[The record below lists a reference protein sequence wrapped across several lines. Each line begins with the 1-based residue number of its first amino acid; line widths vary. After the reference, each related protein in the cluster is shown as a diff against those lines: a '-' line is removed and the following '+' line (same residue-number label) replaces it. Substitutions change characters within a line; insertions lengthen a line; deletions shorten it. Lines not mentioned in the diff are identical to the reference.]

1 MGTKS
6 KLSKEKIGKVV
17 KELKAAISGDRVRDD
32 EGARLSYAGT
42 TTAPKIPPDVVVLP
56 RDEEDVRQVLL
67 CANKHKVPV
76 TAVASGSQE
85 TSTNPLMGGIVI
97 DTMGMN
103 RILEINTD
111 AAYALVEPGVTI
123 GELAKEVRKH
133 GFRITVGSF
142 PPGLSVVGNYIVTN
156 ANTHRTTSRDDIVS
170 LEVVLADGTIV
181 RTGSKAYS
189 DVYDIGWHSIYNA
202 YPDLKYLFM
211 DASGTLGVV
220 TKAAIRLYSLNESA
234 PLVAAAFDEYPKSLE
249 FMKRLARANLVQ
261 HVCVWHWA
269 LYTTINH
276 LQIYR
281 HGGTSDI
288 MVYDPWETPDERPY
302 NLVVPT
308 MSGCKE
314 AMEGS
319 VASVKRI
326 IEELGGRDY
335 TEELKEKFPGAYDFF
350 HEHYCEHTPT
360 TTFMGGYGEA
370 KPVFPIVIVDPAS
383 VAGLEKWALRHLR
396 KSTLR
401 LGLSYYSHCLDQN
414 RSVFIRFTPFV
425 PFDATEEEFL
435 EAVETYDEVMEA
447 AFSKYGAVPCRNTMH
462 HDFFDPE
469 DSNLNNMAGFGN
481 LLRKIKKAVDP
492 NNILN
497 PGFGITFFGKE

>member
-1 MGTKS
+1 MKS
-6 KLSKEKIGKVV
+6 GKKPSKEKIKKAVE
-17 KELKAAISGDRVRDD
+17 ELRKTIDVDRVRTD

-42 TTAPKIPPDVVVLP
+42 TSAPKIPPDIVVLP
-56 RDEEDVRQVLL
+56 RTEEDVRQILI
-67 CANKHKVPV
+67 CANKHLIPV
-76 TAVASGSQE
+76 TAIASGSQE

-123 GELAKEVRKH
+123 GELAKESRKH

-142 PPGLSVVGNYIVTN
+142 PPGLSVIGNYILTN

-170 LEVVLADGTIV
+170 LEIVLADGTIV
-181 RTGSKAYS
+181 RTGSRAYAGA
-189 DVYDIGWHSIYNA
+189 YDTGWNSIYNA

-211 DASGTLGVV
+211 DSYGTLGVV
-220 TKAAIRLYSLNESA
+220 TKAAIRLYSLNESS
-234 PLVAAAFDEYPKSLE
+234 PLVVAAFDEYPKSVE

-276 LQIYR
+276 LQIYK

-308 MSGCKE
+308 MSGCPE

-319 VASVKRI
+319 VASVRRI
-326 IEELGGRDY
+326 IGEIGGRDY
-335 TEELKEKFPGAYDFF
+335 TEELREKFPGAYEFF
-350 HEHYCEHTPT
+350 REHYCEHIPT

-370 KPVFPIVIVDPAS
+370 KPIFPIVIVDPARI
-383 VAGLEKWALRHLR
+383 AGLENWALRHLR
-396 KSTLR
+396 NSSLR
-401 LGLSYYSHCLDQN
+401 LGLSYYSHCLDQH
-414 RSVFIRFTPFV
+414 RSVFIRFTPFL
-425 PFDATEEEFL
+425 PFDATEEEAA
-435 EAVETYDEVMEA
+435 EARKTYDEVMEYA
-447 AFSKYGAVPCRNTMH
+447 MSKYGAVPCRNTMH
-462 HDFFDPE
+462 HDFFDPG
-469 DSNLNNMAGFGN
+469 DSNLNKMGGFGT

-497 PGFGITFFGKE
+497 PGFGITYFGKE